1 MYVYVYVYIYVY
13 KCLRIYQLII
23 IKKIKKA
30 YEKKLV
36 NDIKIFL
43 TRKKKASIWLW
54 TSQNIR
60 KYKNFFKMNFFF
72 IFEAWT

>member
-43 TRKKKASIWLW
+43 TRKKKQVYGCGRHKI
-54 TSQNIR
+54 
-60 KYKNFFKMNFFF
+60 
-72 IFEAWT
+72 